1 MSFREVRRYAENDAR
16 KCSCGALSTLW
27 LFEADSPRCCVV
39 CAERLT
45 MEWHKTGGQRGAFLL
60 NHRMQDLQ
68 KTVRKA

>member
-1 MSFREVRRYAENDAR
+1 MTFREVRRYAERDAR
-16 KCSCGALSTLW
+16 KCPCGALSTLW
-27 LFEADSPRCCVV
+27 LFGADSPRCCVV

-45 MEWHKTGGQRGAFLL
+45 MAWHKTGGQRGAFLL